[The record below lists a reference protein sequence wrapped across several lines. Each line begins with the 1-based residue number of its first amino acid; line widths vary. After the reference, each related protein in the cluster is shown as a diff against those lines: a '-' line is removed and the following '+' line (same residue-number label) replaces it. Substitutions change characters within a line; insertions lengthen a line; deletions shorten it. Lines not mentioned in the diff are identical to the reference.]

1 MLDIL
6 WWLGFLAHLLNNN
19 KEYEMKIKYG
29 LYEDT
34 FYAPEWFLGLMHD
47 VTHDGTD
54 IWALVFGKWYIGI
67 EY

>member
-1 MLDIL
+1 MD
-6 WWLGFLAHLLNNN
+6 
-19 KEYEMKIKYG
+19 KERKYEMKIKYG

-34 FYAPEWFLGLMHD
+34 FYAPIWFLGLMHD
-47 VTHDGTD
+47 VTHDGRY

>member
-1 MLDIL
+1 VD
-6 WWLGFLAHLLNNN
+6 
-19 KEYEMKIKYG
+19 KERKYEMKIKYG